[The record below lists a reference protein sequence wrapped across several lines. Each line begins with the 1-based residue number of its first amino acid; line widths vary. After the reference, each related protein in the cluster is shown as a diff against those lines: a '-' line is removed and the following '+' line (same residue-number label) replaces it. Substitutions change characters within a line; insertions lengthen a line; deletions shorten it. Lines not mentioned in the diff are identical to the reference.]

1 MAAWRLE
8 ETVGWRAFLSY
19 VLAGGLLVFGI
30 LGAASVGLFVLPFG
44 VVLFGLSIAYAPDT
58 RDRWGVLAGVG
69 AIGVLIGILNIN
81 YQPCGEGPVT
91 VRPPIGEDFSYSCG
105 GFDGRPFLAIGL
117 LLIVA
122 SLIMYRRARARSASS
137 DPT

>member
-8 ETVGWRAFLSY
+8 ETVGWRAFLSF
-19 VLAGGLLVFGI
+19 VLAGGLIVFGI

-44 VVLFGLSIAYAPDT
+44 MILFGLSIAYAPDT

-69 AIGVLIGILNIN
+69 AIGVFIGVLNLN
-81 YQPCGEGPVT
+81 YQPCDEGWVT
-91 VRPPIGEDFSYSCG
+91 VPPGEDSYSCG
-105 GFDGRPFLAIGL
+105 GFDGRPILAIGL
-117 LLIVA
+117 LLIVVA
-122 SLIMYRRARARSASS
+122 LIMYRRARANAATS